1 MCNRNVFTNIAPNH
15 AGTMMG
21 ITNCAANIMSML
33 APLVVGFVLDDA
45 VSDPFCFQ
53 MSSFPLKHQSSI
65 NRKTPNNGKLCSSSQ
80 RPSTSLVTYNLLSLA
95 RLVSNGG
102 MRQLKVRMWKNP
114 RGDLVLPRL
123 NTNKYL
129 RISCTLVIV

>member
-1 MCNRNVFTNIAPNH
+1 MFKNIAPNH

-53 MSSFPLKHQSSI
+53 MSSFPLKHQSI
-65 NRKTPNNGKLCSSSQ
+65 NRKTPNNGKLFSSSQ

-95 RLVSNGG
+95 KQVNNGG

-123 NTNKYL
+123 NINRYL
-129 RISCTLVIV
+129 RISLTLVIV